1 MIDAMKSDGTSTVR
15 ASGRSA
21 RLVATSIVAA
31 LILSG
36 CSAAAR
42 VARVAEPR
50 STPLLPSIN
59 PYDPSQDPVVTV
71 VDRVAP
77 SVVNVTTRT
86 QSRDAIFGGD
96 GGEGVGT
103 GFIIRSDGII
113 VTNFHVVE
121 GATSIMVTLPPPD
134 SRNFE
139 ARVIGG
145 DSDHDLA
152 VLKVDEQDLPTVP
165 LGDSDSVA
173 LGERVVALGYA
184 LALPG
189 GPSVTSGIISSLAR
203 TVQIQ
208 DPGGGQ
214 DGQGIV
220 RTLEDVLQTDA
231 PINPGN
237 SGGPLVDLA
246 GNVVGINTAGA
257 GEAEN
262 IGFAIDINA
271 ARPFIERAI
280 DDPEAPAAY
289 LGVTTTTVD
298 AGVAAQFG
306 LPVDRGAYV
315 IDVAPGG
322 PAQGAGIEPGDVI
335 VAFDGES
342 IRGSEQLGELILA
355 REPDDEVEIELV
367 NDARGR
373 FAVSVTLGTRPLPTT
388 G

>member
-1 MIDAMKSDGTSTVR
+1 MKVDGTR
-15 ASGRSA
+15 RAGASGRPA
-21 RLVATSIVAA
+21 RMVAASIAAA

-36 CSAAAR
+36 CNAAAR

-71 VDRVAP
+71 VDRVTP

-134 SRNFE
+134 SRTFE

-152 VLKVDEQDLPTVP
+152 VLKVDDQNLPTVP

-280 DDPEAPAAY
+280 EDPEAPAAY

-322 PAQGAGIEPGDVI
+322 PAQSAGIDPGDVI
-335 VAFDGES
+335 VAFDGEP
-342 IRGSEQLGELILA
+342 IEGSEQLGELILA

-373 FAVSVTLGTRPLPTT
+373 FTASVTLGTRPLPTI